1 MTKVPRITN
10 DLDEVLKTLRFK
22 KLSLIRT
29 VALVEEI
36 SQLRDQLR
44 NAEETFELMVPVEDC
59 TRLITCV
66 GALIS
71 NAQTMGFAERSPMA
85 GAVLDA
91 KALLLELMPPPVP
104 A

>member
-1 MTKVPRITN
+1 MKKVPRITN
-10 DLDEVLKTLRFK
+10 DLDDVLKTLKFK
-22 KLSLIRT
+22 KLSLIRS

-36 SQLRDQLR
+36 TQLREQLR
-44 NAEETFELMVPVEDC
+44 NAEETFEQMVPAEDSG
-59 TRLITCV
+59 RLIACV

-71 NAQTMGFAERSPMA
+71 NAQAMGFSERSPMA

-104 A
+104 L